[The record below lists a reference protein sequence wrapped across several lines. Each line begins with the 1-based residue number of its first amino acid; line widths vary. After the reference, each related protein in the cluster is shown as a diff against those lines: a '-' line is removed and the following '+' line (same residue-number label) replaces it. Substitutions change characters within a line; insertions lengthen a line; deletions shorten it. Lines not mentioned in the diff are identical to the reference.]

1 MHNPRFVFSLLL
13 LSFNLSL
20 YHSLSLSLQ
29 FRSPHP
35 CSREINPRSPTSV
48 EREQSVILANCG
60 SSCRVDSGGRPARR
74 TLPHHS
80 PTGHWAPQPQLPRN
94 NCRLS
99 ASLKW
104 LLLHISLVSN
114 AESFTRQCL
123 PTCFLSQ
130 NIAISCCPLRFCL
143 GTKPERPS
151 STSNSSFCADPP
163 NAMQCSQT

>member
-1 MHNPRFVFSLLL
+1 MDEGVPVSHHNCTTLDLFFSLLL

-48 EREQSVILANCG
+48 EREQSLSLANCG

-80 PTGHWAPQPQLPRN
+80 PTGHWAPQPQLPLN
-94 NCRLS
+94 NSTVC
-99 ASLKW
+99 
-104 LLLHISLVSN
+104 
-114 AESFTRQCL
+114 
-123 PTCFLSQ
+123 LSQ
-130 NIAISCCPLRFCL
+130 VAAAACRFGQQCREVYKAMFANML
-143 GTKPERPS
+143 SVTKYRYKLLS
-151 STSNSSFCADPP
+151 SQVLSGD
-163 NAMQCSQT
+163 QTRKAQFNQ